1 MYFPHIVFHGADE
14 DNFLNKTFTKVYLLI
29 FSFFPS
35 EPSYLIGQCYSNYK
49 EK

>member
-29 FSFFPS
+29 FSFFS
-35 EPSYLIGQCYSNYK
+35 LRTFILDWAVLQSL
-49 EK
+49 